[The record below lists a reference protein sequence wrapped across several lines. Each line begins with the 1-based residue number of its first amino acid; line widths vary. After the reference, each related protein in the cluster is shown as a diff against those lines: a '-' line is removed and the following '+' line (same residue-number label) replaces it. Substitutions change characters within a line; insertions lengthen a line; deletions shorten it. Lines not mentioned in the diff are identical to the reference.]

1 MLSSLEGDAPNLNP
15 PNLCLEDT
23 QWDALLLGVPKLDVR
38 DRRAFE
44 AVLFV
49 LVSGTPWQDL
59 PDDWGVSSRTAWSRY
74 QGWCKQELW
83 TSLLETF
90 LSTLLPLERE
100 SWERA
105 LLRAENARSQ
115 KYGRARRLESL
126 ARDVVFSG

>member
-1 MLSSLEGDAPNLNP
+1 MLSSLEGDT
-15 PNLCLEDT
+15 PNLCLEDA
-23 QWDALLLGVPKLDVR
+23 QWDALLLGVSELNVR

-49 LVSGTPWQDL
+49 MVSGTPWQDL

-74 QGWCKQELW
+74 QGWCKQEVWPL
-83 TSLLETF
+83 LLETF
-90 LSTLLPLERE
+90 FLTLLPLERE

-115 KYGRARRLESL
+115 KHGRARRLESL
-126 ARDVVFSG
+126 AGDVVFSG

>member
-1 MLSSLEGDAPNLNP
+1 MLSSLEGDT
-15 PNLCLEDT
+15 PNLCLEDA
-23 QWDALLLGVPKLDVR
+23 QWDALLLGVSKLNVR

-49 LVSGTPWQDL
+49 MLSGTPWQDL

-83 TSLLETF
+83 TALLETF

-100 SWERA
+100 NWERA
-105 LLRAENARSQ
+105 LLRAETARGQ
-115 KYGRARRLESL
+115 KHGRARRLESL
-126 ARDVVFSG
+126 AGDVVFSG